1 MKGGGWINLF
11 RRFNAKEGA
20 RSKLNGVSGKLMHEG
35 RSVRKEEVEFRGVG
49 SDFSSKVGSCSK
61 EARSGHVTVTVR

>member
-20 RSKLNGVSGKLMHEG
+20 RSKLNGVSGRLMHEG
-35 RSVRKEEVEFRGVG
+35 RSVPEGGGGVSRGRIRL
-49 SDFSSKVGSCSK
+49 F
-61 EARSGHVTVTVR
+61 E